1 MVKPKKHLGQHFLHD
16 TNIAAKIVSR
26 LSAEAD
32 TIVEIGAGTGILT
45 GMLWEQYGEKLVVV
59 EVDAESVRHLQQLFP
74 DLNDRLLHADIL
86 QTRLDT
92 IGKGKIAVI
101 GNFPYNI
108 SSQIFFHLL
117 KYRHQ
122 IEEVVCMIQK
132 EVAERLSASAGN
144 KTYGILSVLLQ
155 AWFDIEYCF
164 TVNEQVFS
172 PPPKVKSAV
181 IRLKRNQT
189 NALDC
194 NETHFHSLVKKAFNQ
209 RRKTLRNS
217 LREWLH
223 PDIINDVVFNKRPEQ
238 LSVQQFVN
246 LSKRIE
252 QNPRQT

>member
-16 TNIAAKIVSR
+16 TNIAAKIVGH
-26 LSAEAD
+26 LSTEVD

-59 EVDAESVRHLQQLFP
+59 EVDAESIRYLQQLFP
-74 DLNDRLLHADIL
+74 DLSDRLLHADIL

-92 IGKGKIAVI
+92 IGKGKMAVI

-117 KYRHQ
+117 QYRHQ
-122 IEEVVCMIQK
+122 IEEVVCMVQK
-132 EVAERLSASAGN
+132 EVAERLAASAGN

-155 AWFDIEYCF
+155 AWFDIDYCF
-164 TVNEQVFS
+164 TVNEQVFT

-181 IRLKRNQT
+181 IRLKRNHT
-189 NALDC
+189 TALDC
-194 NETHFHSLVKKAFNQ
+194 NELYFHRLVKKAFNQ

-223 PDIINDVVFNKRPEQ
+223 PDIMDEVILNKRPEQ
-238 LSVQQFVN
+238 LSIQQFVS
-246 LSKRIE
+246 LTALVEKKTKH
-252 QNPRQT
+252 P